1 MIASGLGAVWA
12 SSMRNERTLPLAGP
26 GVSEKGGLGR
36 ARLAVSLIF
45 LIHGILISNWLARIP
60 AVRQNLGLSVGVLGT
75 VLLATAAGALIGM
88 PLTPKLVGRFGSA
101 RMTRI
106 STLALCACVGLPGL
120 AWNALV
126 LALAL
131 FLYGAAA
138 GAMDVAMNTEGVAV
152 ETGFGRPVMV
162 RFHAMFS
169 FGGML
174 GSLMG
179 GAAASRGIPP
189 AWHL

>member
-1 MIASGLGAVWA
+1 
-12 SSMRNERTLPLAGP
+12 MRNERLSLAGS
-26 GVSEKGGLGR
+26 GVSGGEMGR

-45 LIHGILISNWLARIP
+45 LIHGILVSNWLARIP